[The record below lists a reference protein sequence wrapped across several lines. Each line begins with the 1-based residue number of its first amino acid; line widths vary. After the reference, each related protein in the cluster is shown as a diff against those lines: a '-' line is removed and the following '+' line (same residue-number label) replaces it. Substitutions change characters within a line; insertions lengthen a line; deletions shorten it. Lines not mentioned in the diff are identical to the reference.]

1 MEDLQNLLEK
11 INREGVEKADA
22 EAKRIIDA
30 AQAKAD
36 ALVKKAQ
43 EDAARAKA
51 DAEKDAAAYAAR
63 ARESVGQAAR
73 DVVLGVK
80 DAVTALLERILVKEV
95 DRALLDEK
103 TFLDLVS
110 SAVKDLTGPGE
121 VTCGPKL
128 AKALAARLASA
139 GSFTVVTNETQ
150 EAGFTVKTD
159 GGRIEHAFTG
169 EVIAAELAK
178 RLRPDLAELLK
189 EGQR

>member
-22 EAKRIIDA
+22 EAKKIIDA

-36 ALVKKAQ
+36 ALVKKAL

-51 DAEKDAAAYAAR
+51 GAEKDAAAYEAR
-63 ARESVGQAAR
+63 AKESVGQAAR

-95 DRALLDEK
+95 DKALSDEK
-103 TFLDLVS
+103 TVLDLVS
-110 SAVKDLTGPGE
+110 TAIKGLTGPGE
-121 VTCGPKL
+121 VVCAPKL
-128 AKALAARLASA
+128 AKALTANLASA
-139 GSFTVVTNETQ
+139 GSFTVITNEAQ
-150 EAGFTVKTD
+150 ETGFTVKTD

-189 EGQR
+189 